1 MWKRIIILESAKKQ
15 IAAYILWQMQGIFNS
30 EVPSC
35 NSRIMFILC
44 FDRGGEGENER
55 ERDFLLFFIF
65 NSVSR
70 YIIKFKIESWYPRSK
85 HLSPSTQLFTS
96 SQGNNEIVPSFPIF
110 QEDNSTKIYRI
121 LCTNSNERLLKQYKR
136 ESRYYYTHTHT
147 THNIYT
153 FSWSFKPACFIRTYK
168 FKDVKLITR
177 NCKEVQIEHYCS
189 ILHTTSG

>member
-44 FDRGGEGENER
+44 FDRERGRGREWER

-65 NSVSR
+65 NSVSQ

-110 QEDNSTKIYRI
+110 QEDDSTKYIEYFVQTRMKDF
-121 LCTNSNERLLKQYKR
+121 LSNTKERADII
-136 ESRYYYTHTHT
+136 THTHT
-147 THNIYT
+147 QHTIY
-153 FSWSFKPACFIRTYK
+153 IHQLE
-168 FKDVKLITR
+168 KL
-177 NCKEVQIEHYCS
+177 VHFLGASSQLAS
-189 ILHTTSG
+189 